1 MELRIDPEFASRIPP
16 LTDDEFKQLEEN
28 ILADGVVINPI
39 IVWDGVIIDGHNRF
53 QVIQNHPHIQFTT
66 YEKGFRDKLE
76 AIAWICKNQLGRRN
90 LTPEQKKY
98 LIGKQYE
105 AEKASHGASDGF
117 RGNQHSN
124 LVSGQNV
131 HLPDSAKTSERIA
144 AENGVNEKYVRRAEQ
159 FAKGVDLANEI
170 DPSIRQDILSGSL
183 PVTSKQVMEIVNATP
198 DELPVRVA
206 ELRKPTDPQKKNDTS
221 NHTADKKD
229 MMVHISDNMVNAQG
243 KATMDDMLY
252 ELEEALE
259 SFTFRW
265 TRCLS
270 DSTVH
275 YEKKKCRLLVQK
287 LVQTGLDFLNKIK
300 NGEIPR

>member
-1 MELRIDPEFASRIPP
+1 MDLRIDPEFASRIPP
-16 LTDDEFKQLEEN
+16 LTDDEFKQLEAN

-39 IVWDGVIIDGHNRF
+39 IVWNGVIVDGHNRF
-53 QVIQNHPHIQFTT
+53 QVIQNHPHIQFST
-66 YEKGFRDKLE
+66 YEKCFGDKLE

-105 AEKASHGASDGF
+105 AEKALEPF
-117 RGNQHSN
+117 KGNQYVTVKSGG
-124 LVSGQNV
+124 GQNV
-131 HLPDSAKTSERIA
+131 HHQKSSERIA

-159 FAKGVDLANEI
+159 YAKGVDLANEF
-170 DPSIRQDILSGSL
+170 DPDIRQDILSGSL
-183 PVTSKQVMEIVNATP
+183 PVTSKQVMGIVNATP

-206 ELRKPTDPQKKNDTS
+206 ELRKPTDPPKKNDTS
-221 NHTADKKD
+221 NHTADPKD

-270 DSTVH
+270 ESTVH

-300 NGEIPR
+300 NGEIPK